1 MCRLIS
7 WVGGSAHL
15 FVRSHVQAEQL
26 GGGKGPP
33 FTEHCHVQAEQPV
46 GKTSRS
52 MEDRRDKCRQQ
63 MDRLCFRIKDNRQ
76 RNDIAYYLGNS
87 FKSAKAK
94 CAAAKRA
101 KGTR

>member
-1 MCRLIS
+1 LR
-7 WVGGSAHL
+7 GN
-15 FVRSHVQAEQL
+15 
-26 GGGKGPP
+26 PP
-33 FTEHCHVQAEQPV
+33 EN
-46 GKTSRS
+46 
-52 MEDRRDKCRQQ
+52 D
-63 MDRLCFRIKDNRQ
+63 CFRIKDNRQ